1 MVAKR
6 VRFVDDAG
14 AVRRGRLVDDHIHFG
29 NEQYPFDDADILPP
43 VEPTNIIGVGKTY
56 ESLLEDLGHEIPEQP
71 TLFLMTPKTLVGHG
85 ETVQLPATDEEI
97 VFEGEIG
104 VVIDDECRNVSK
116 ADAGKYIRGY
126 TCVNDITNF
135 DRVDQGLVRAKA
147 FDYAAPIGPAVAPP
161 EVVPDDATLELRV
174 NGERKQRTSMADLI
188 FSIEE
193 LIADISSF
201 MTLEPGDVIS
211 SGTPAG
217 VGPLTDGDT
226 VEVEVEGV
234 GTLAHGVKR

>member
-1 MVAKR
+1 MVAKH
-6 VRFVDDAG
+6 VRFVDEAG
-14 AVRRGRLVDDHIHFG
+14 AVRRGRLVNDQIHFG
-29 NEQYPFDDADILPP
+29 SEQYAFDDVDILPP

-56 ESLLEDLGHEIPEQP
+56 KSLLDELGNEIPEQP

-85 ETVQLPATDEEI
+85 NTVELPDTDEEI

-116 ADAGKYIRGY
+116 ANASEYIRGY

-147 FDYAAPIGPAVAPP
+147 FDYAAPIGPALAPP
-161 EVVPDDATLELRV
+161 EMVPDDATLELRV
-174 NGERKQRTSMADLI
+174 NGERKQKTSMANLI

-193 LIADISSF
+193 LIADVSSF
-201 MTLEPGDVIS
+201 MTLESGDVIS

-217 VGPLTDGDT
+217 VGPLADGDT

-234 GTLAHGVKR
+234 GTLVHDVKR